1 MDESEVNEEKD
12 LLVTL
17 PLIDPTNELI
27 NLDLVEVAIGS
38 SSTNLLIHSIYNK
51 SLLESNF
58 TIYFIM
64 YFSWLF

>member
-38 SSTNLLIHSIYNK
+38 SSTNLLIHSIYSK

-58 TIYFIM
+58 TIYFIID
-64 YFSWLF
+64 FNWLF